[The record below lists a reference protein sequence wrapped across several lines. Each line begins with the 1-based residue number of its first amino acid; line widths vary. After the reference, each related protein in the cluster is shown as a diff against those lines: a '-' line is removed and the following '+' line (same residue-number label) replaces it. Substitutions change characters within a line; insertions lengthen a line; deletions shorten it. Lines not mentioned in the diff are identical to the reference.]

1 MSSFMFSVMIM
12 YTLATNLPL
21 NWPVYT
27 VFLGPWNHG
36 CTNCFCD
43 YIEICTLRC

>member
-1 MSSFMFSVMIM
+1 MSSFMFSEMNM
-12 YTLATNLPL
+12 YTIASNLPF

-36 CTNCFCD
+36 CTDCFCD
-43 YIEICTLRC
+43 YMKSVP